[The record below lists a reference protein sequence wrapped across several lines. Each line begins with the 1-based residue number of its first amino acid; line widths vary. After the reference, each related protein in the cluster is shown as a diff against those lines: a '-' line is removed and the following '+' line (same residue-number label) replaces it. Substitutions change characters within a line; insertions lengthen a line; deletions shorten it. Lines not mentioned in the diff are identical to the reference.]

1 MIILGDGFGDAL
13 VAHEFEGHTIGQAQ
27 SSLSRLHPS
36 GFTETMERFVD
47 PCDST
52 MAEDMVAP
60 LVRGD
65 PSKPVLNQGDG
76 FQQHIIR
83 GHETPRIIS
92 GPSEELCGLC
102 MKGIARIKV
111 RIEAGSIDEDRSH

>member
-65 PSKPVLNQGDG
+65 PAKTVLNQSDG
-76 FQQHIIR
+76 FQQYVIR
-83 GHETPRIIS
+83 GHEIPRIIT
-92 GPSEELCGLC
+92 GPNEKLCGRR
-102 MKGIARIKV
+102 MKRIARIKM
-111 RIEAGSIDEDRSH
+111 RIESGRIDEDRSH